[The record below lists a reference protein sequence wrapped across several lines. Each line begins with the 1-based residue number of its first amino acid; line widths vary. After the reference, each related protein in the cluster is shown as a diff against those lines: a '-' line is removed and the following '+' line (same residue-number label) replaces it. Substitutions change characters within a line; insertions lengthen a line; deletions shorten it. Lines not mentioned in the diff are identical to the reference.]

1 MLLRNTPT
9 ETQQLQQKQQEP
21 TAPPAL
27 PQTHLKQ
34 QKKSVHQQLVHSQQE
49 IQNYNI
55 NNNINNSNNNNNNNN
70 YYLNDKPNLN
80 YLPANAP
87 HHLTSTTTIL
97 ATTTTPPTPTT
108 ATAAAVAAAA
118 AAATLLLNQ
127 SGVFATT
134 TKTTATAARRA
145 AAAAAAV
152 ATTNI
157 ISNSNSCAG
166 ATDFSIAA
174 IMARGAA
181 NASSREPSERSLSP
195 VSVEP
200 YPEPDDDVDVDVD
213 VDVVDCSDSESPS
226 VRPLRLHYRQQL
238 QQQQHQQQQQQH
250 LSIAHQH
257 KVQRHHHQQHTH
269 THNQQGSISAG
280 AGSGGQQQSSR
291 SSSRGR
297 TSPQS
302 PASVNANEEDRLSP
316 EPAQSAPK
324 IVGSCN
330 CDELLPVQ
338 CHLETKELWDKFHE
352 LGTEMIITK
361 TGRRMFPTVRVSF
374 SGPLRQI
381 QPPDR
386 YAVVLDVVP
395 MDSRRYRY
403 AYHRSSWLVAGKADP
418 PPPARLYPHPD
429 CPISVEALR
438 KQVVSFEKVKLTN
451 NEMDKNGQIVLNS
464 MHRYQPRI
472 HLVRLAH
479 GQNIPTNP
487 KDLQELDHKTYV
499 FPETVFTAVT
509 AYQNQLITKL
519 KIDSNPFAKGFRDSS
534 RLTDFDRDPMD
545 SFLLEQHLRS
555 PLRFFPDPLMAQ
567 LSPQEADAASL
578 AFIEK
583 ARQHLQLF
591 GRTPYTEMLLPQ
603 LYQRPPV
610 LNAFNL
616 GMWQQQW
623 PQLTAGFIASANQ
636 QAAAAQAAAAAA
648 AAANACRTPP
658 PPPPPSIMVGVAP
671 PPPATTPSSSG
682 SASPDMRLRHFQRY
696 SPYQVPQQQLQQT
709 PLTRTPPPL

>member
-1 MLLRNTPT
+1 MLLSNNSSEAKQQQQQSATTTSPQTQFRQQKLYDNQQ
-9 ETQQLQQKQQEP
+9 QQLQQQYSRQDVRNF
-21 TAPPAL
+21 T
-27 PQTHLKQ
+27 
-34 QKKSVHQQLVHSQQE
+34 
-49 IQNYNI
+49 
-55 NNNINNSNNNNNNNN
+55 NNNNN
-70 YYLNDKPNLN
+70 YYYNNDKHNLN
-80 YLPANAP
+80 YLPVNVTQQVPPA
-87 HHLTSTTTIL
+87 STKS
-97 ATTTTPPTPTT
+97 TPTT
-108 ATAAAVAAAA
+108 AAAAVAAAA

-134 TKTTATAARRA
+134 AAAATRTATAS
-145 AAAAAAV
+145 
-152 ATTNI
+152 ATTNTI
-157 ISNSNSCAG
+157 NGNSCVG

-174 IMARGAA
+174 IMARGA

-213 VDVVDCSDSESPS
+213 VVDCSDSESPLG
-226 VRPLRLHYRQQL
+226 RAMRAHHRHQL
-238 QQQQHQQQQQQH
+238 QQQH
-250 LSIAHQH
+250 LPPGHH
-257 KVQRHHHQQHTH
+257 KLQRHAHHTH
-269 THNQQGSISAG
+269 SQHSANANNGDSSGVPQQTR
-280 AGSGGQQQSSR
+280 R

-297 TSPQS
+297 ASPQS
-302 PASVNANEEDRLSP
+302 PNSSTANDEDRLSP

-330 CDELLPVQ
+330 CDDLLPVQ

-479 GQNIPTNP
+479 GQTIPNNP
-487 KDLQELDHKTYV
+487 KDLQELDHKTFV

-578 AFIEK
+578 AFLEK
-583 ARQHLQLF
+583 ARQHLQMF
-591 GRTPYTEMLLPQ
+591 GRSPYTEMLLPQ

-610 LNAFNL
+610 LNAFNI

-636 QAAAAQAAAAAA
+636 QAVAAQAAAAAA

-658 PPPPPSIMVGVAP
+658 PPPPSTIMVGVPP

-682 SASPDMRLRHFQRY
+682 SASPDMRIRHFQRY
-696 SPYQVPQQQLQQT
+696 SPYQVPHPQQQQAQHQQP
-709 PLTRTPPPL
+709 PLTRTPPL